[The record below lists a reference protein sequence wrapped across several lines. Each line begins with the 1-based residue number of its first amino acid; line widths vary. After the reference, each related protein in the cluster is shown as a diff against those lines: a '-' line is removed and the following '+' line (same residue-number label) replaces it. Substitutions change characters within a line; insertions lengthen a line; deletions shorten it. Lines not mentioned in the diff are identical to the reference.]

1 VEPRNGCL
9 GSAEPVAKPTA
20 RSVFLF
26 SRTCPTELMDMTK
39 LDLTID
45 RHKIW
50 AAIVQHRRWIFVFLL
65 LNIVD
70 SISTYVGLEQGAT
83 EMNPMATSLMAQS
96 FGLSIVVKFA
106 IVFFAIAVSAI
117 MGHKRMFIL
126 KFMTVAIVI
135 VVVLNLAAI
144 LRYIIGGI
152 EHEVGRADPISFAIF
167 IAIITGISLVIYV
180 SLRIASKYVTKRK
193 QQATL

>member
-1 VEPRNGCL
+1 M
-9 GSAEPVAKPTA
+9 K
-20 RSVFLF
+20 
-26 SRTCPTELMDMTK
+26 DMMK

-50 AAIVQHRRWIFVFLL
+50 SAIVQHRWWIFIFLL

-70 SISTYVGLEQGAT
+70 SISTYVGLGQGAT
-83 EMNPMATSLMAQS
+83 EMNPMATSLMAHS

-126 KFMTVAIVI
+126 KFMTVAIAI
-135 VVVLNLAAI
+135 VVGLNLVAI
-144 LRYIIGGI
+144 GRYMIGGI
-152 EHEVGRADPISFAIF
+152 EHEVGTADPISFAIL
-167 IAIITGISLVIYV
+167 IAIITGISLIVYIL
-180 SLRIASKYVTKRK
+180 LRIASKYFTKRR